1 VFPGV
6 DPMLRGV
13 GYARTED
20 MVIRYLGFEI
30 GLRGMV
36 PESIFKSYLG
46 GIKSYFVENK
56 VRNYFAAVT
65 GSEYLRFIR
74 RGYRKI
80 HAITHPEGEAKKIAF
95 TMEMCNHVG
104 PALDRLGLYRDPLKR
119 EAILL
124 AISLGIYYLLRKSEY
139 LPTSKSRRG
148 RKWKYVRFIDR
159 NGNVISWQMVGKTEA
174 VEMILYVEKSKT
186 DQFGLGRLVRHKVM
200 PGPHCIVR
208 RMVAWA
214 GKCRDVYGATP
225 DDHIFQIRD
234 HVLVNDV
241 ELATAMKRT
250 VEYLGW
256 DSSKVSAHSLRYGG
270 ATMLAAAGLPQYVI
284 AYFGGWTAD
293 SKALHRYM
301 QLGARAVEQ
310 ASRIMAAGFHQT
322 LTESR
327 SRAVGMMQF

>member
-1 VFPGV
+1 
-6 DPMLRGV
+6 MRGI
-13 GYARTED
+13 GFARTED

-36 PESIFKSYLG
+36 PESIFKGYLG

-56 VRNYFAAVT
+56 VKNYFTAVV
-65 GSEYLRFIR
+65 GSEYLRFIK

-95 TMEMCNHVG
+95 TMEMCNHVA
-104 PALDRLGLYRDPLKR
+104 PALDRLGLYKDPLKR

-124 AISLGIYYLLRKSEY
+124 AISLGIFYLLRKSEY

-148 RKWKYVRFIDR
+148 RKWKYVRFLDR
-159 NGNVISWQMVGKTEA
+159 RGNVIPWESVGKIQA
-174 VEMILYVEKSKT
+174 MEMILYVEKSKT
-186 DQFGLGRLVRHKVM
+186 DQFGLGRLVRHKLM
-200 PGPHCIVR
+200 PGPNCIVR

-214 GKCRDVYGATP
+214 VKCRNLYGATSE
-225 DDHIFQIRD
+225 DYIFQIKER
-234 HVLVNDV
+234 VLVSDV

-301 QLGARAVEQ
+301 QLGAQAVEQ
-310 ASRIMAAGFHQT
+310 ASRIMVAGFHQT
-322 LTESR
+322 LAESR
-327 SRAVGMMQF
+327 SRAVSLMQF